1 MPRWPS
7 PDPNSWANPRGRK
20 KGKGTTSKARQLRKA
35 TSPRVL
41 AKTPKKAKEEAAA
54 AAAASSAQP
63 LQQGGQAA
71 TQAEPLQQGEKAATQ
86 TEPLQQGEKPAT
98 GAEPL
103 QEGKKAEKAAT
114 QAEPLQQGDK
124 AATQAEPLQQG
135 DKAATQAQPLQ
146 QGEKAEKA
154 ATKPEPLQQGE
165 KEEEKEEVW
174 ETALGKRARPLQK
187 RKAKQWQVKEAP
199 LPEGKPLQQG
209 EAKAKSRPA
218 SSEKGKRKTDVSYV
232 SIGSDSGSSTQ
243 PSLSRSSSTRGSR
256 QPLKQGT
263 PATPKEAGGEE
274 KGFAMQKNPRVWEYC
289 DTEDEE
295 KIRKA
300 SKIKSLKQGQEYEPD
315 ENDDEEFGNMW
326 KSNGHSQMQRMCDDA
341 KGSGKGAAKEGGSKA
356 LKEGPGKGRKRGELA
371 LKDKE
376 EEKEEEKEPNPE
388 DEMKEALKKAKR
400 ARDLTQSQSTDL
412 EDALVK
418 ASSLL
423 TKEGKR
429 KGLEQQQELQ
439 KLLQQLKAVCS
450 KENMPLT
457 KLKELLVEVT
467 RAQKDSKDTIKELKH
482 LANRAPS
489 RGSFQ
494 GSFERFQKMNKGP
507 LQEGIHC

>member
-41 AKTPKKAKEEAAA
+41 AKRAKKAEEEAA

-174 ETALGKRARPLQK
+174 ETALGKRARSLQK

-218 SSEKGKRKTDVSYV
+218 SSAKGKRKTDVGYV
-232 SIGSDSGSSTQ
+232 PIGSDSGSSTQ
-243 PSLSRSSSTRGSR
+243 PSPSRSSSTRGSR

-263 PATPKEAGGEE
+263 PATPRE
-274 KGFAMQKNPRVWEYC
+274 KGTLETRVKLVEKKKVLCLDWHNVFQIQDEWSKKDIVPDLHINRVWDLQAEGWEVHILSYC
-289 DTEDEE
+289 G
-295 KIRKA
+295 KRRA
-300 SKIKSLKQGQEYEPD
+300 H
-315 ENDDEEFGNMW
+315 EF
-326 KSNGHSQMQRMCDDA
+326 HSW
-341 KGSGKGAAKEGGSKA
+341 
-356 LKEGPGKGRKRGELA
+356 
-371 LKDKE
+371 
-376 EEKEEEKEPNPE
+376 
-388 DEMKEALKKAKR
+388 
-400 ARDLTQSQSTDL
+400 
-412 EDALVK
+412 
-418 ASSLL
+418 ASSLPL
-423 TKEGKR
+423 KFASVRTCNERTGKWGKTSWAKWLGCTHLVDDNR
-429 KGLEQQQELQ
+429 SICQEALEEGLEVLPVVSEWEPHIWYWGKPCQNFSEAVDR
-439 KLLQQLKAVCS
+439 LLL
-450 KENMPLT
+450 E
-457 KLKELLVEVT
+457 
-467 RAQKDSKDTIKELKH
+467 
-482 LANRAPS
+482 
-489 RGSFQ
+489 F
-494 GSFERFQKMNKGP
+494 
-507 LQEGIHC
+507 

>member
-20 KGKGTTSKARQLRKA
+20 KGKGTTSKARQLRRA

-41 AKTPKKAKEEAAA
+41 AKRAKKAEEEAA

-124 AATQAEPLQQG
+124 TATQAEPLQQG
-135 DKAATQAQPLQ
+135 DKAATQA
-146 QGEKAEKA
+146 
-154 ATKPEPLQQGE
+154 EPLQQGE

-174 ETALGKRARPLQK
+174 ETALGKRARSLQK

-218 SSEKGKRKTDVSYV
+218 SSARGKRRTDVGYV

-243 PSLSRSSSTRGSR
+243 PSPSRSSSTRGSR

-263 PATPKEAGGEE
+263 PATPRE
-274 KGFAMQKNPRVWEYC
+274 KGTLETRVKLVEKKKVLCLDWHNVFQIQDEWSKKDIVPALHINRVWDLQAEGWEVHILSYC
-289 DTEDEE
+289 GKRRAQEVHSW
-295 KIRKA
+295 A
-300 SKIKSLKQGQEYEPD
+300 SALPLKFD
-315 ENDDEEFGNMW
+315 SVRTCNDRTGKW
-326 KSNGHSQMQRMCDDA
+326 GKTSWAKWLGCTHLVDDNR
-341 KGSGKGAAKEGGSKA
+341 SICQ
-356 LKEGPGKGRKRGELA
+356 
-371 LKDKE
+371 
-376 EEKEEEKEPNPE
+376 
-388 DEMKEALKKAKR
+388 EAL
-400 ARDLTQSQSTDL
+400 
-412 EDALVK
+412 E
-418 ASSLL
+418 
-423 TKEGKR
+423 E
-429 KGLEQQQELQ
+429 GLEVLPVVSEWEPHIWYWGKPCQNFSEAVDR
-439 KLLQQLKAVCS
+439 LLL
-450 KENMPLT
+450 
-457 KLKELLVEVT
+457 
-467 RAQKDSKDTIKELKH
+467 DS
-482 LANRAPS
+482 
-489 RGSFQ
+489 
-494 GSFERFQKMNKGP
+494 
-507 LQEGIHC
+507 